1 MYNVVRVQGM
11 VGAGVSSMCC
21 MTSET
26 PAHGWMLQSTA
37 VAIAAV
43 KCTWVC
49 SLYMVRAGPKR
60 IPAINPNR
68 AYLKSLAQGSAKK
81 HFQSVEVDLRE
92 AHRRLI
98 ATSKDLQPVTYAA
111 AARTHVYAC

>member
-1 MYNVVRVQGM
+1 MNNDISLVIY
-11 VGAGVSSMCC
+11 CC
-21 MTSET
+21 PLEACLADV
-26 PAHGWMLQSTA
+26 PQQLL
-37 VAIAAV
+37 VL
-43 KCTWVC
+43 C
-49 SLYMVRAGPKR
+49 AGPQR

-98 ATSKDLQPVTYAA
+98 ATSKDLQPVTFAA
-111 AARTHVYAC
+111 AAKTHVFS